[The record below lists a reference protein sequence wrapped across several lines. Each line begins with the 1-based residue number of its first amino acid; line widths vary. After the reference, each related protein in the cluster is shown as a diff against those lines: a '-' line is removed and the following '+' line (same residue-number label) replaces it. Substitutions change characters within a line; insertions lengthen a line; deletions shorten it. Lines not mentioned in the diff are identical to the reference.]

1 MSTIDLT
8 RRRWLISTA
17 LAALLPA
24 LPGCAGYMVGADTL
38 YPPDIRTIYVP
49 MFESNSFRRNL
60 GEKITE
66 AVIKEIELKT
76 PFKVVSTPDADSI
89 LTGRL
94 VSETKRIV
102 VESPT
107 DESREVE
114 VNFRVIVEWTN
125 RRTGVCEREGEV
137 PVPNMSLPAI
147 ADAGQTASFQ
157 PEIGQSVATA
167 QDKAIQRLAEQIVGL
182 METPW

>member
-1 MSTIDLT
+1 MGEKYLWRIVP
-8 RRRWLISTA
+8 A
-17 LAALLPA
+17 LAAVCLA
-24 LPGCAGYMVGADTL
+24 LSGCAGYMVGADTL
-38 YPPDIRTIYVP
+38 YPPDIQTVYVP
-49 MFESNSFRRNL
+49 MFESSSFRRNL
-60 GEKITE
+60 GERLTE

-107 DESREVE
+107 DEAREVE
-114 VNFRVIVEWTN
+114 VNFRAIVKWTN
-125 RRTGVCEREGEV
+125 RRSGVVEREGSIAI
-137 PVPNMSLPAI
+137 PLPAV
-147 ADAGQTASFQ
+147 ADAGQALTFQ

-167 QDKAIQRLAEQIVGL
+167 QDGAIRRLAEQIVGL
-182 METPW
+182 MEQPW

>member
-1 MSTIDLT
+1 
-8 RRRWLISTA
+8 
-17 LAALLPA
+17 
-24 LPGCAGYMVGADTL
+24 
-38 YPPDIRTIYVP
+38 

-60 GEKITE
+60 GEKLTE

-76 PFKVVSTPDADSI
+76 PFKVVSTPDADSV

-114 VNFRVIVEWTN
+114 VNFRAVVKWTN
-125 RRTGVCEREGEV
+125 RRSNVVEREGEI
-137 PVPNMSLPAI
+137 PIPNMALPAV
-147 ADAGQTASFQ
+147 ADAAQTASFQ

-182 METPW
+182 MEQPW